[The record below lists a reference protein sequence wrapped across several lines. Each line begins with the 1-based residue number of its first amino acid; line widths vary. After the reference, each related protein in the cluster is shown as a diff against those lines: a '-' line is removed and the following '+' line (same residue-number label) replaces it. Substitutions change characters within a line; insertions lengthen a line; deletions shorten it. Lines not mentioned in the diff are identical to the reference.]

1 MIAAALAMAATVGT
15 DLLLT
20 QRLQLVL
27 GLTPLHAGLIVTA
40 FAAGSL
46 PVGVLAG
53 GLLHRTGVRPL
64 IGGGLFLGA
73 LGVLVTLLLTPGAVP
88 LLGGGRSPAWVV
100 PGLVLAGAGLGIVMV
115 AASAAIISGAPPQ
128 RAGMASSIESV
139 SYELGSLAG
148 VTVLGTILIAVYT
161 HTIHLPATA
170 PARAAGSIDR
180 ARAAAGHL
188 PAGQARTLLDAA
200 ASAFDNGYTLALAIT
215 AIALAAGSAFT
226 YRYLTRQPAT
236 AAEQA
241 QHPEPAQHGGQPPE
255 RPAPEDKPPRFSD
268 DDVQPS
274 PPQEVP
280 MTVHVSSKPA
290 DGASRLPVAAW
301 LVLGIVLVADIMD
314 LLDATITTIA
324 APTISSSLHGGP
336 GLIKWLGASYALALG
351 VLLVTGGRLGDKYGR
366 RRTFLIGIAGFT
378 AASLACGLAWD
389 PPSIIVARLV
399 QGAFGALLIPQG
411 FGILGSVFPREHI
424 GKAFSA
430 FGPILG
436 LSAVGGPLLAGLLID
451 ANLFG
456 LGWRPMFL
464 INIVLGAA
472 GLAAGLR
479 LLLRDV
485 GDRAVRIDALG
496 SALLAACMLGLLF
509 GLIQGSTDGWTA
521 APVAVL
527 AAGVIFFA
535 AFAQRQRTSAA
546 PLIKPSLLRNRG
558 FTAGLILGLVFF
570 ATVAGLLYAVS
581 LFLQRGVGYSPE
593 RAAVT
598 GFAPAA
604 AGIVIASVACRNLLT
619 RLGRRLSLAGI
630 VVTVGGVT
638 VLATIVARSG
648 TAASAA
654 ELAPA
659 MTLIGLGMGAT
670 FATIYDIAIGDI
682 DPAEAGSASG
692 SLSSVQQLANAI
704 GAAVITT
711 IYLGALAGGP
721 AHAMTLSLLTV
732 IAIGVLSCLAIPL
745 LPRHAQPAGPH

>member
-1 MIAAALAMAATVGT
+1 M
-15 DLLLT
+15 
-20 QRLQLVL
+20 
-27 GLTPLHAGLIVTA
+27 
-40 FAAGSL
+40 S
-46 PVGVLAG
+46 
-53 GLLHRTGVRPL
+53 
-64 IGGGLFLGA
+64 
-73 LGVLVTLLLTPGAVP
+73 
-88 LLGGGRSPAWVV
+88 
-100 PGLVLAGAGLGIVMV
+100 
-115 AASAAIISGAPPQ
+115 
-128 RAGMASSIESV
+128 
-139 SYELGSLAG
+139 
-148 VTVLGTILIAVYT
+148 
-161 HTIHLPATA
+161 
-170 PARAAGSIDR
+170 
-180 ARAAAGHL
+180 
-188 PAGQARTLLDAA
+188 
-200 ASAFDNGYTLALAIT
+200 
-215 AIALAAGSAFT
+215 
-226 YRYLTRQPAT
+226 
-236 AAEQA
+236 
-241 QHPEPAQHGGQPPE
+241 
-255 RPAPEDKPPRFSD
+255 
-268 DDVQPS
+268 
-274 PPQEVP
+274 
-280 MTVHVSSKPA
+280 VHVSSKPA
-290 DGASRLPVAAW
+290 DEASRLPVAAW
-301 LVLGIVLVADIMD
+301 LVLGIVLVAEVMD
-314 LLDATITTIA
+314 LLDSTITTIA
-324 APTISSSLHGGP
+324 APAISSSLHGGP

-366 RRTFLIGIAGFT
+366 RRTVLIGLAGFT

-389 PPSIIVARLV
+389 PPSIIMARLV

-411 FGILGSVFPREHI
+411 FGILVSVFPREHI

-479 LLLRDV
+479 LLPSDA
-485 GDRAVRIDALG
+485 GDGAVSIDALG

-521 APVAVL
+521 APAAAL
-527 AAGVIFFA
+527 AAGAVFFA
-535 AFAQRQRTSAA
+535 AFAQRQRTAAA

-558 FTAGLILGLVFF
+558 FF

-581 LFLQRGVGYSPE
+581 LFLQRGAGYSPE

-604 AGIVIASVACRNLLT
+604 VGIVIASVACRNLLT

-630 VVTVGGVT
+630 VVTMGGVDA
-638 VLATIVARSG
+638 LAAIVAHSG

-670 FATIYDIAIGDI
+670 FSPIYDIAIGDI

-711 IYLGALAGGP
+711 IYFGALAGGP
-721 AHAMTLSLLTV
+721 AHATTLSLLTV
-732 IAIGVLSCLAIPL
+732 IAIGMLSCLAIPL
-745 LPRHAQPAGPH
+745 LPRHAQTALPH

>member
-1 MIAAALAMAATVGT
+1 MAV
-15 DLLLT
+15 
-20 QRLQLVL
+20 
-27 GLTPLHAGLIVTA
+27 HA
-40 FAAGSL
+40 
-46 PVGVLAG
+46 
-53 GLLHRTGVRPL
+53 
-64 IGGGLFLGA
+64 
-73 LGVLVTLLLTPGAVP
+73 
-88 LLGGGRSPAWVV
+88 
-100 PGLVLAGAGLGIVMV
+100 
-115 AASAAIISGAPPQ
+115 
-128 RAGMASSIESV
+128 
-139 SYELGSLAG
+139 
-148 VTVLGTILIAVYT
+148 
-161 HTIHLPATA
+161 
-170 PARAAGSIDR
+170 
-180 ARAAAGHL
+180 
-188 PAGQARTLLDAA
+188 
-200 ASAFDNGYTLALAIT
+200 
-215 AIALAAGSAFT
+215 
-226 YRYLTRQPAT
+226 
-236 AAEQA
+236 
-241 QHPEPAQHGGQPPE
+241 
-255 RPAPEDKPPRFSD
+255 
-268 DDVQPS
+268 
-274 PPQEVP
+274 
-280 MTVHVSSKPA
+280 SSKPA
-290 DGASRLPVAAW
+290 DEASRLPAAAW

-479 LLLRDV
+479 LLPRDV
-485 GDRAVRIDALG
+485 GDRAVSIDALG

-521 APVAVL
+521 VPVAAL
-527 AAGVIFFA
+527 AAGAI
-535 AFAQRQRTSAA
+535 
-546 PLIKPSLLRNRG
+546 
-558 FTAGLILGLVFF
+558 FF

-581 LFLQRGVGYSPE
+581 LFLQRGAGYSPE

-604 AGIVIASVACRNLLT
+604 AGIVIASVACRNLVT

-630 VVTVGGVT
+630 VATVGGVA
-638 VLATIVARSG
+638 VLAAIVAHSG

-670 FATIYDIAIGDI
+670 FSTIYDIAIGDI

-711 IYLGALAGGP
+711 IYFGALAGGP